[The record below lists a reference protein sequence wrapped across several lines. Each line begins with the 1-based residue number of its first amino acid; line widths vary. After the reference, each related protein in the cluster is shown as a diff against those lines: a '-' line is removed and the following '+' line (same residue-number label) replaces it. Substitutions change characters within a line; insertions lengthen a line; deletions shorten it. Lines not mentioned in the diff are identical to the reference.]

1 MDRPRGE
8 TLQEAVAASRTTV
21 RDAVPGCEAHR
32 AQDVV
37 DVFAKAH
44 AWDPNMD
51 DAKLNAMAAAVEGHD
66 LEKELKYEQEPDENS
81 PYPEVQAAVANTD
94 DMSVPANTLRAW
106 FLGMFFVTIM
116 SGLNLFFSL
125 RDPNITVGPL
135 VVQVCSYPVGKFME
149 LVLPRRV
156 FNVFGWKFS
165 LNPGPFNKKEHAL
178 ITIMANVAYGSGG
191 TGAYLAQII
200 GIVG

>member
-8 TLQEAVAASRTTV
+8 TLQEAIAASRTTG
-21 RDAVPGCEAHR
+21 RDAVPGYEARR
-32 AQDVV
+32 AEDVV
-37 DVFAKAH
+37 DVFAKAR

-51 DAKLNAMAAAVEGHD
+51 DAKLDAMATAEEHD
-66 LEKELKYEQEPDENS
+66 LEKEPNYEQEVDENS

-106 FLGMFFVTIM
+106 FLGMFFVMIM

-125 RDPNITVGPL
+125 RQPNITVGPL
-135 VVQVCSYPVGKFME
+135 VVQLCTYPVGKFME

-178 ITIMANVAYGSGG
+178 ITIMANVAYSSGG
-191 TGAYLAQII
+191 AGAYLAQII